1 MALAIGLAAVNIMIL
16 VKLHRQFN
24 FTLFVNLVI
33 NGDSMLDSGTLD
45 KFKNPGAELRGKPF
59 WSWNGKLDK
68 AELLRQ
74 IEVMK
79 DMGFGGFFMHSRSG
93 LETEYLGR
101 EWFDLINACADEAG
115 KFGMEAWLYDEDR
128 WPSGSVGGLATK
140 ESKYRMK
147 YLRCSVYKAGEYK
160 WDNDA
165 VAVFTC
171 ELDGL
176 SYTDCRRAKSGD
188 EIKAAKAGSVLAFT
202 IEEMKCGSFYNGQTY
217 LDTMNAEAVEHFVE
231 LTHEK
236 YREHCGDKFGK
247 SIKGMFTDE
256 PHRGMIMSRVYDGH
270 DPEWVVPY
278 TPGFFDKFQEAFGY
292 DLVENLPELFLW
304 KDGHKVSQVK
314 WHYVEMTER
323 LFLDNFA
330 RITHKWCRDN
340 DLLLTGHILH
350 EDTLS
355 AQTIPCGSVMRYYEY
370 MDCPGVDVLTETNRN
385 YWIVKQLTSA
395 ARQLGKT
402 WLLSELYGCSGWQM
416 TLQNYKETGDWQSLF
431 GINLRCPH
439 LSWYTM
445 KGQAKRDYPASILH
459 QSGWYKEFE
468 AVETYYSRLQLMLMQ
483 GEAACEVLIVNPVES
498 AWCQIYPGWC
508 EGFKGVD
515 KDIQNLEMANANLF
529 LWLSGAQIDFDYG
542 DEDMMTRLASVEK
555 CGGRAVLKVGKASY
569 TTVVV
574 PPMTTIR
581 STTLDLL
588 TKFRAAGG
596 NVIFAGEPAFY
607 VDATA
612 SAKAAI
618 LASNCITTEF
628 EKTALTAYIKESADN
643 FVEVI
648 DSRSGNSVD
657 EIFCQVR
664 CCDDAVVLV
673 AMNVSTKNSY
683 KGVKIRIKGSGQP
696 QIWDCRSGKRYAVE
710 FEKNG
715 EFLEVVTDFDPAREF
730 VLVVSS
736 KTDAGLKVKKVCS
749 CGAKQAVS
757 GEFEYSLSEP
767 NICVLDAA
775 RFKIANNEWQP
786 RTEVLR
792 IDRQIRQHLGLEK
805 RGGQM
810 VQPWCRGKATGNN
823 ADVALEF
830 GFNIKDMPKK
840 DIVMVVEEPEKFKIF
855 VNDKPLPQIKL
866 PDFWLDI
873 CFSKLIVPCGLLR
886 EGKNTIRLETCYD
899 NDGNIETVYLLGDF
913 GVETDG
919 IESTLTTLPK
929 KLTIGDITPQGLPF
943 YSGNVRYKLDGAAL
957 KGLTSESCIEMTNI
971 SASCVKLV
979 DGKGNEKLMVF
990 KPYICCMKGLDISS
1004 GLSIELV
1011 MTRRNTFGPL
1021 HLDRPDGD
1029 DFLGFRK
1036 WYGPDEFETQGSL
1049 WCDKYNLIPQGL
1061 LSEPIINN

>member
-1 MALAIGLAAVNIMIL
+1 MFDL
-16 VKLHRQFN
+16 KTFDT
-24 FTLFVNLVI
+24 FE
-33 NGDSMLDSGTLD
+33 
-45 KFKNPGAELRGKPF
+45 NPGAALRGKPF

-74 IEVMK
+74 VHIMK

-93 LETEYLGR
+93 LDTEYLGG
-101 EWFDLINACADEAG
+101 EWFELINACADEAQ
-115 KFGMEAWLYDEDR
+115 KLGMEAWLYDEDR
-128 WPSGSVGGLATK
+128 WPSGSAGGLATK

-147 YLRCSVYKAGEYK
+147 YLRCSVYQADEYK
-160 WDNDA
+160 WDAVA
-165 VAVFTC
+165 VAVFVCT
-171 ELDGL
+171 LDGL
-176 SYTDCRRAKSGD
+176 SYTDCRRVGSGD
-188 EIKAAKAGSVLAFT
+188 EIKAATGVTVLAFT
-202 IEEMKCGSFYNGQTY
+202 IEEMACDSFYNGQTY

-256 PHRGMIMSRVYDGH
+256 PHRGMIMSRVYNGR

-278 TPGFFDKFQEAFGY
+278 TPGFFEKFQDAFGY

-330 RITHKWCRDN
+330 KITHKWCIDN
-340 DLLLTGHILH
+340 DLMLTGHILH
-350 EDTLS
+350 EDTLCT
-355 AQTIPCGSVMRYYEY
+355 QTIPCGSVMRYYEY

-445 KGQAKRDYPASILH
+445 KGQAKRDYPASIMH

-483 GEAACEVLIVNPVES
+483 GDAVCEVLIVNPVES
-498 AWCQIYPGWC
+498 AWCQIYPGWVD
-508 EGFKGVD
+508 GFKGID
-515 KDIQNLEMANANLF
+515 KDMHNIEMAHANLF
-529 LWLSGAQIDFDYG
+529 LWLSGVQIDFDYG
-542 DEDMMTRLASVEK
+542 DEDMMMRLASVEK
-555 CGGRAVLKVGKASY
+555 AGGKAVLKVGKAAY

-581 STTLDLL
+581 STTLELL
-588 TKFRAAGG
+588 AKFTAAGG
-596 NVIFAGEPAFY
+596 KVIFAGEPAGY
-607 VDATA
+607 VDAKA
-612 SAKAAI
+612 SGKAAE
-618 LASNCITTEF
+618 LASRCVKTKF
-628 EKTALTAYIKESADN
+628 EGSALAASVKSSVGSS
-643 FVEVI
+643 VEII
-648 DSRSGNSVD
+648 DSQSGKPVD
-657 EIFCQVR
+657 EIFAQVR
-664 CCDDAVVLV
+664 CCENAVIAV
-673 AMNVSTKNSY
+673 AMNVSTKTGY
-683 KGVKIRIKGSGQP
+683 KGVKVRIKSGGEP
-696 QIWDCRSGKRYAVE
+696 QLWDCRSGKRYAVK
-710 FEKNG
+710 FERNG
-715 EFLEVVTDFDPAREF
+715 DFIEITADFDPARELVF
-730 VLVVSS
+730 VVSS
-736 KTDAGLKVKKVCS
+736 KTDAGLGLKKICT
-749 CGAKQAVS
+749 CGTKRTV
-757 GEFEYSLSEP
+757 GGVFEYSLSEP

-775 RFKIANNEWQP
+775 RFKIADSDWQP

-810 VQPWCRGKATGNN
+810 VQPWCRGKATGKSV
-823 ADVALEF
+823 DVAIEF
-830 GFNIKDMPKK
+830 DFGIKDMPQS
-840 DIVMVVEEPEKFKIF
+840 DIAMVVEDPAKFNIF
-855 VNDKPLPQIKL
+855 INGKPLGQIVL

-873 CFSKLIVPCGLLR
+873 CFSRLIVPCGLLR
-886 EGKNTIRLETCYD
+886 AGSNTIRLETRYD
-899 NDGNIETVYLLGDF
+899 NDGNIETVYLLGGF
-913 GVETDG
+913 GVATDG
-919 IESTLTTLPK
+919 MENTLTTLPER
-929 KLTIGDITPQGLPF
+929 LAIGDITTQGLPF
-943 YSGNVRYKLDGAAL
+943 YSGKVRYKLDDSAIAGM
-957 KGLTSESCIEMTNI
+957 TRESCIEMTDI

-979 DGKGNEKLMVF
+979 DGKGSEKLMAF
-990 KPYICCMKGLDISS
+990 KPYICCMKGLDFAS

-1021 HLDRPDGD
+1021 HLDRPDNS
-1029 DFLGFRK
+1029 DFFGFRK
-1036 WYGPDEFETQGSL
+1036 WYGPDEFETHGSL

-1061 LSEPIINN
+1061 LSELIINN